1 MARKFLVALD
11 LGTNE
16 LQNAVIQN
24 LPAASEPTG
33 VKGRI
38 YFDSTNNKLKVYNG
52 TAWVNLAT
60 SGVVALGE
68 DTTGD
73 YVATLASS
81 AGTITVTG
89 SGTETAAVNV
99 DLPSTGVTADS
110 YGSTTKIPT
119 FTVDQYGRL
128 TAAGEE
134 DVATNLSIAGDTG
147 TDTVSLLTDTLT
159 VTGGT
164 GITSSVTN
172 NTVTIDIDSTVTTND
187 GTQTLTNKTI
197 GTGGL
202 TFNDGSNSSSIYT
215 NGNDLTVSAPNTLYL
230 NTNTGDIELQPDGY
244 AKVYGDRIVTET
256 ASQTISNK
264 TLGSDLHADGYS
276 VTGLADP
283 TNPQD
288 AATKNYVDSVAAG
301 LNWKPAVNL
310 LADSNLAL
318 TGPSSTTI
326 DGHALTSADG
336 YRVLLTNQS
345 TDSENGIYDV
355 AVSAG
360 AYTFTRSTDADVY
373 TELVG
378 AAVFVMEG
386 TNYGSTSW
394 VQADHYISSF
404 AGQDWT
410 QFSGAGTYLAGNGLT
425 LTGNTF
431 TIDETIT
438 ATRTYAETVA
448 NTAQSNAETFA
459 TNAINALDT
468 DDIEE
473 GSTNLYFTDERAQ
486 DAVGGIVSGSNSL
499 AVTYND
505 GTPSITF
512 DTTLASTSYLS
523 KSSGL
528 AVDLSAL
535 EPKLVTDGFTKK
547 YATNV
552 GDNSATS
559 FTVTHNLGTR
569 DVQVQVYDNGTYD
582 TVEVDV
588 VRSSTSA
595 VSISFATAPSTDA
608 YRVVVIG

>member
-60 SGVVALGE
+60 SGVVALGT

-147 TDTVSLLTDTLT
+147 TDTLSLLTDTLT

-172 NTVTIDIDSTVTTND
+172 NTVTIDIDSTVTTNS
-187 GTQTLTNKTI
+187 GTQTLTNKT
-197 GTGGL
+197 L
-202 TFNDGSNSSSIYT
+202 GSNT
-215 NGNDLTVSAPNTLYL
+215 DLSA
-230 NTNTGDIELQPDGY
+230 
-244 AKVYGDRIVTET
+244 
-256 ASQTISNK
+256 
-264 TLGSDLHADGYS
+264 DL
-276 VTGLADP
+276 
-283 TNPQD
+283 D
-288 AATKNYVDSVAAG
+288 AASYKIINLATPVNPGDAANKGYVDGAVSG
-301 LNWKPAVNL
+301 LDWKQAVNL
-310 LADSNLAL
+310 LADSNVAL

-336 YRVLLTNQS
+336 YRVLLTNQT
-345 TDSENGIYDV
+345 TDSENGIYSVSV
-355 AVSAG
+355 ASG

-386 TNYGSTSW
+386 TVYGSTSW
-394 VQADHYISSF
+394 VQSDHYISSF
-404 AGQDWT
+404 AGQDWV
-410 QFSGAGTYLAGNGLT
+410 QFSGQGTYTAGNGLV
-425 LTGNTF
+425 LVGNEFAIYTK
-431 TIDETIT
+431 IT
-438 ATRTYAETVA
+438 ATKTY
-448 NTAQSNAETFA
+448 
-459 TNAINALDT
+459 
-468 DDIEE
+468 
-473 GSTNLYFTDERAQ
+473 
-486 DAVGGIVSGSNSL
+486 
-499 AVTYND
+499 
-505 GTPSITF
+505 
-512 DTTLASTSYLS
+512 
-523 KSSGL
+523 
-528 AVDLSAL
+528 
-535 EPKLVTDGFTKK
+535 TDGFASK
-547 YATNV
+547 
-552 GDNSATS
+552 
-559 FTVTHNLGTR
+559 
-569 DVQVQVYDNGTYD
+569 
-582 TVEVDV
+582 E
-588 VRSSTSA
+588 
-595 VSISFATAPSTDA
+595 I
-608 YRVVVIG
+608 